1 MGFDQ
6 DVGGSETDD
15 GVLEVEGATVVPGI
29 VAHHLPDGYS
39 VAGIELG
46 GAGQEASTGVPFLI
60 GEHLRISQPGMVID
74 GRMDVVETN
83 PTVHAVPDSMV
94 AACLSSP
101 APATTVRD
109 PAQLL
114 HVDVD
119 QVARSFTFI
128 TTCASARGP
137 DLNPCDGVQIEQ
149 LRQASPGNNP
159 RRSRGADPEP
169 NRKLRWSQTFTGPR
183 LKQQLSDRGRS
194 VRGRPCGSG

>member
-1 MGFDQ
+1 MGVDQ

-74 GRMDVVETN
+74 GRMDAVETN
-83 PTVHAVPDSMV
+83 PTVYAVPDSMV

-101 APATTVRD
+101 APQAATLGPGPGCAQATVWVSMIGLRD
-109 PAQLL
+109 RQHPHSGSAEPTGR
-114 HVDVD
+114 HIGSDTSN
-119 QVARSFTFI
+119 SFAT
-128 TTCASARGP
+128 
-137 DLNPCDGVQIEQ
+137 
-149 LRQASPGNNP
+149 
-159 RRSRGADPEP
+159 
-169 NRKLRWSQTFTGPR
+169 
-183 LKQQLSDRGRS
+183 
-194 VRGRPCGSG
+194 